1 MPTLR
6 QYLEELIRQRNDL
19 ADNLVTQDVPAL
31 QTEKLNTLVPKVLD
45 IEGGGEAKYLEP
57 LEYDWN
63 IGYVD
68 NGTWKYENPTRTYID
83 IYEVKANHYY
93 FLFVGP
99 VTGSRFRAMFTTTD
113 IRGRTSNVTGNGII
127 NVNNPVPYRSVT
139 YQAPSDGYVLFA
151 KDNVGVSGLYS
162 YIFDYTIDDS

>member
-6 QYLEELIRQRNDL
+6 QYLAELIRQRNDL
-19 ADNLVTQDVPAL
+19 ADNLVTQSVPAL

-45 IEGGGEAKYLEP
+45 IQGGGGSQYLDP

-83 IYEVKANHYY
+83 IYEVTAGKHY
-93 FLFVGP
+93 FIF
-99 VTGSRFRAMFTTTD
+99 TGDPAGTRMRVMFTTTD
-113 IRGRTSNVTGNGII
+113 IRGMTSNVTGTNII
-127 NVNNPVPYRSVT
+127 NVNNPVAYRSAT
-139 YQAPSDGYVLFA
+139 FMSPSDGYILFA
-151 KDNVGVSGLYS
+151 KDNIGHSGLKS
-162 YIFDYTIDDS
+162 YIFDYTI